1 MDRVRERLQSGVLAA
16 AMGAFLGAFIV
27 GGLGCASAGA
37 SKSDAK
43 DVAQTAPT
51 GAAGDAGTAGPAG
64 QLYPRASRPL
74 DPAIE
79 SNWPEEWS
87 SPAHGAS
94 LFASFV
100 RHAETSPGWLLLS
113 WRGEAVF
120 VRADPEHMEIEFQAD
135 GSNKIKRLTVNG
147 PCESLSLRMYVP
159 AEKMEYDL
167 AASKLA
173 MWKTRGRRNPAFPS
187 PGQSSP

>member
-1 MDRVRERLQSGVLAA
+1 MDRVREQLQAGVLAV
-16 AMGAFLGAFIV
+16 AMGAVIGVFLI

-43 DVAQTAPT
+43 DAVTAGPVES
-51 GAAGDAGTAGPAG
+51 AGPAG

-79 SNWPEEWS
+79 SNWPEDWS

-120 VRADPEHMEIEFQAD
+120 VRASLEDMEIEFQAE
-135 GSNKIKRLTVNG
+135 GSNKIKRLTING